1 MINYIYANNYKSFV
15 NFRAGFSQL
24 SLVLGKNGSG
34 KSNILFLIFQLRNL
48 IQGRTRVLTEAF
60 PVSSLTRWMN
70 SNVQTFELGITGYNK
85 EYKYSLEIE
94 QDREHNKCF
103 IVSEEISCE
112 GTIIYQTKAG
122 NTVIYDEEGKSISL
136 LSDASFSGISMVP
149 DDNRYSKIKEFKLLI
164 GKIILCIPD
173 PKRMMSLVQNDVFFP
188 DVDFSNIGSAY
199 AGLMQLDMDICNEI
213 MEEYRKVNPTF
224 HKVRMNLTT
233 FGKALTFDY
242 KYNDVITSF
251 DFSELSDG
259 EKVIFSLY
267 VLLVGYAK
275 RGMTVLLDEPDNF
288 VSIREIQPWCQEL
301 ETELAEDGQCI
312 LISHNSEIINY
323 LAESNGICV
332 SRLRSGESTIIAL
345 DRVVGDNK
353 DLLSYSELMARGVF
367 DETE

>member
-15 NFRAGFSQL
+15 NFKASFSQL

-34 KSNILFLIFQLRNL
+34 KSNILLLIFQLRNL

-60 PVSSLTRWMN
+60 PPSTLTRWMN
-70 SNVQTFELGITGYNK
+70 SNTQTFELGITGYGK
-85 EYKYSLEIE
+85 EYIYSLEIE
-94 QDREHNKCF
+94 QDRENNKCF
-103 IVSEEISCE
+103 IVSEQISCDRKS
-112 GTIIYQTKAG
+112 IYQTKEG
-122 NTVIYDEEGKSISL
+122 KTIIYDEDGNAISL
-136 LSDASFSGISMVP
+136 LSDAGFSGISMVP
-149 DDNRYSKIKEFKLLI
+149 DDNKFSTIKEFKIII
-164 GKIILCIPD
+164 GQIILCIPD
-173 PKRMMSLVQNDVFFP
+173 PKRMTSLVQNDVFLP

-213 MEEYRKVNPTF
+213 MEEYRNVYPTF
-224 HKVRMNLTT
+224 HKVRMNLTP

-242 KYNDVITSF
+242 KYKDAVTSF

-288 VSIREIQPWCQEL
+288 ISIREIQPWCQEF

-323 LAESNGICV
+323 LAESNGICI
-332 SRLRSGESTIIAL
+332 SRLRSGESTIVDL
-345 DRVVGDNK
+345 DTLVGNNK

-367 DETE
+367 DEA